1 MEPDSPSPNQNVPP
15 TRDRIDREILA
26 ALQEDARISNKE
38 LARKVNL
45 APSSCL
51 ARVTRLIEQGWITG
65 FHAAV
70 DPEMLG
76 LRIQAVVFVQLV
88 SPGGPRFEAVRR
100 DLMATPEVVSLFR
113 VGGAQ
118 DLLVHVVARDTEHLR
133 RVVLE
138 GIANRPEVRHMET
151 NIVFEHHRGRVPVD
165 LP

>member
-1 MEPDSPSPNQNVPP
+1 MQPDSPSPNLPS

-26 ALQEDARISNKE
+26 TLQDDARISNKE

-65 FHAAV
+65 FHAAI